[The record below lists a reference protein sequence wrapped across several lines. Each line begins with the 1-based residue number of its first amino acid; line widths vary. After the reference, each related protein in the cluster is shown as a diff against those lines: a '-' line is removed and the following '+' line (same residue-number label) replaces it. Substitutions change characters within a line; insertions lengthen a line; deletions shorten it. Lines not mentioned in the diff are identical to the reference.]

1 MNAEARRLPTH
12 LEALRLELPEAAQR
26 QLRLR
31 LGRALATGEALEVGL
46 AYGVDPD
53 ELGEM
58 VEYWRNDFELE
69 RQGLAELRCFCL
81 SSADDDE
88 LCFTHARSPE
98 AWAMPLLLLHGYS
111 GQLLEFR
118 AVVPAL
124 AGPRTHGADANVAFH
139 VVCPALPGFGWS
151 APAPDLCAMAE
162 RCADLMKQLGYSRY
176 AVHGSDLGACVA
188 LELAALDAE
197 HVAGVHVTSVPA
209 YPDEDP
215 FELSALT
222 GAEKAQLSELT
233 WLHERLAFQLPES
246 PVEALAFAVSGL
258 ADDSSGW
265 LEPLLTQLTLTWAFG
280 TPHVGNDVQRR
291 QRLAAAR
298 PSTAP
303 TAVHTFPCDA
313 PSLRR
318 FAERSHRVVEWHE
331 HEHGGAMPALEQPE
345 LLLRSLREFFA
356 RLR

>member
-1 MNAEARRLPTH
+1 MNAEVRRLNAV
-12 LEALRLELPEAAQR
+12 LEPLRLELPDAALR
-26 QLRLR
+26 RLRLR
-31 LGRALATGEALEVGL
+31 LGRALSTGEALEVGL

-53 ELGEM
+53 ELGRL

-69 RQGLAELRCFCL
+69 RQSLAEPRCFCL

-118 AVVPAL
+118 AIVPAL
-124 AGPRTHGADANVAFH
+124 CDPRAHGATPGVAFH
-139 VVCPALPGFGWS
+139 VVCPSLPGFGWS
-151 APAPDLCAMAE
+151 APAPDLRAMAE
-162 RCADLMKQLGYSRY
+162 RCALLMKQLGYSRY

-197 HVAGVHVTSVPA
+197 HVVGVHVTSVPA

-215 FELSALT
+215 FELSLLT
-222 GAEKAQLSELT
+222 GPEKSQLSELT
-233 WLHERLAFQLPES
+233 WLRERLAFLLPES
-246 PVEALAFAVSGL
+246 PVEALALAVSGL
-258 ADDSSGW
+258 AEDSSGW
-265 LEPLLTQLTLTWAFG
+265 LQPLLTQLTLTWAVG
-280 TPHVGNDVQRR
+280 TPHAANDVQRR
-291 QRLAAAR
+291 QRFAAAR

-303 TAVHTFPCDA
+303 TAVHAFPCDA

-318 FAERSHRVVEWHE
+318 FAERGHRVVEWHE
-331 HEHGGAMPALEQPE
+331 HERGGAMPALEQPG
-345 LLLRSLREFFA
+345 LLLRSLREFFE
-356 RLR
+356 RLS